1 MPSSKAIVAAALLF
15 ALACSS
21 ACAGD
26 FMPRSSGSFGAV
38 GDDPASRTTCA
49 DAPNAAMS
57 ESDAAPAAS
66 SPGTTVVRSV
76 PIHTSKHIGVD
87 DVVSDVHVA
96 VPADGEEKPVAAAH
110 KPRSSLRWQ
119 SLLPGIMK

>member
-15 ALACSS
+15 ALGCSS

-38 GDDPASRTTCA
+38 GNDPATRATCA
-49 DAPNAAMS
+49 DAPSAAMS
-57 ESDAAPAAS
+57 ESDVAAPS
-66 SPGTTVVRSV
+66 SPGATVVRSV

-87 DVVSDVHVA
+87 DVVSDIHAA
-96 VPADGEEKPVAAAH
+96 VPVDGEDKPAAGAH
-110 KPRSSLRWQ
+110 KPRSNLRWQ
-119 SLLPGIMK
+119 SLLPGVMK